1 MAVGRLTGTWILAV
15 LQASYPHGVLRRVLL
30 DEFAAML
37 VSPRST
43 RGAKGRLARRLYA
56 RLEMLQRRGRIT
68 QAEGI
73 VRPVVPGTPAARR
86 EALPVLG
93 PILRKRLFLALLAED
108 GSPGDGPRLLAARR
122 DFLAGAVEAGW
133 SPGQGAEALGVT
145 SAQAAAILAAPPP
158 RPAR

>member
-15 LQASYPHGVLRRVLL
+15 LQTSYPDGVLRRVLL

-37 VSPRST
+37 VSPRSS

-73 VRPVVPGTPAARR
+73 VRLVAAGAPAPRR
-86 EALPVLG
+86 ESPPVLG

-108 GSPGDGPRLLAARR
+108 GAPGDGPRLRAARWE
-122 DFLAGAVEAGW
+122 FLAGAVEAGW
-133 SPGQGAEALGVT
+133 TPAQGAEALGISPV
-145 SAQAAAILAAPPP
+145 QANAILAAAP
-158 RPAR
+158 RPGR

>member
-15 LQASYPHGVLRRVLL
+15 LRTSYPQGVLRRVLL

-37 VSPRST
+37 VSPRSS

-73 VRPVVPGTPAARR
+73 VRPAAPGAPAERR
-86 EALPVLG
+86 EVLPVLG

-108 GSPGDGPRLLAARR
+108 GAPGDRPRLQAARR
-122 DFLAGAVEAGW
+122 EFLAGAVEAGW
-133 SPGQGAEALGVT
+133 TPAQGAEALGIT
-145 SAQAAAILAAPPP
+145 PAQAAAILAAPPP
-158 RPAR
+158 RPVR

>member
-15 LQASYPHGVLRRVLL
+15 LHTSYPHGVLRRVLL
-30 DEFAAML
+30 DEFASVL

-56 RLEMLQRRGRIT
+56 RLEMLQRRDRIT

-73 VRPVVPGTPAARR
+73 VRPVMPGMPAPRK

-108 GSPGDGPRLLAARR
+108 GAPGDAPRLLAARR
-122 DFLAGAVEAGW
+122 EFLAGAVESGW
-133 SPGQGAEALGVT
+133 TPAQGAEALGIT
-145 SAQAAAILAAPPP
+145 PAQAAAILAAPPP
-158 RPAR
+158 RTNR

>member
-15 LQASYPHGVLRRVLL
+15 LQTSYPQGVLRRVLL

-37 VSPRST
+37 VSPRSS

-73 VRPVVPGTPAARR
+73 VRPAAPGTPAGRK
-86 EALPVLG
+86 EAMPLLG

-108 GSPGDGPRLLAARR
+108 GAPGDGPRIQAARR
-122 DFLAGAVEAGW
+122 EFLAGTVEAGW
-133 SPGQGAEALGVT
+133 TPAQGAEALGIT
-145 SAQAAAILAAPPP
+145 AAQAAAILAAPPP
-158 RPAR
+158 RPGR